1 VRRAVRRTAA
11 ALAAAL
17 ALTGCVGPSRTD
29 RDYGEKVEGTAKAV
43 ASAAQ
48 TALVGVNTVAKGNAY
63 APYLSILLRDAE
75 DEATSAQATL
85 DVVQP
90 PSRDADAMHD
100 EVAEV
105 VTGVVEVLRALRIEV
120 RRGHLSRLAEI
131 AEPLTG
137 LAERLDAI
145 AEERT

>member
-1 VRRAVRRTAA
+1 M
-11 ALAAAL
+11 
-17 ALTGCVGPSRTD
+17 
-29 RDYGEKVEGTAKAV
+29 
-43 ASAAQ
+43 
-48 TALVGVNTVAKGNAY
+48 
-63 APYLSILLRDAE
+63 
-75 DEATSAQATL
+75 
-85 DVVQP
+85 VQP
-90 PSRDADAMHD
+90 PSRAADAMHD

-120 RRGHLSRLAEI
+120 RRGHLSRLAQI